1 MRIGCSRSEG
11 RAQALTLPSAALR
24 LSSRGRVLTSLMLT
38 SYVGQQEHPAVIHVR
53 FHSLCRGHPIGGVDS
68 NGLLGLRIFLLWEYG
83 QAAGGENG
91 RAALCVGAGDAH
103 LVDQLDFLAG
113 GGDFAALAADVPW

>member
-53 FHSLCRGHPIGGVDS
+53 FHSLCRGHPIGRVDS
-68 NGLLGLRIFLLWEYG
+68 NGLLGLRIFLLGEYG
-83 QAAGGENG
+83 QAAGGEDG
-91 RAALCVGAGDAH
+91 RAAFGVGTLDAH
-103 LVDQLDFLAG
+103 LVDQLDFG
-113 GGDFAALAADVPW
+113 AAW

>member
-53 FHSLCRGHPIGGVDS
+53 FHSLCRCHPIGRVDS
-68 NGLLGLRIFLLWEYG
+68 NGLLGLRIFLLGEYG
-83 QAAGGENG
+83 PEACGEDG
-91 RAALCVGAGDAH
+91 RVAFGVGTLDAKGH
-103 LVDQLDFLAG
+103 
-113 GGDFAALAADVPW
+113 